1 MRRSR
6 GLSPRQQQN
15 HQQLHA
21 LASHSH
27 SSDPNAS
34 SSSMPPP
41 HDTPSALDNMV
52 QREHEAWHA
61 TRLDCHREQSAIS
74 QSSSRAR
81 QLLESFSSD
90 AFPAWADHHRFGRNG
105 NAAAAAASAS
115 SSSSV
120 NMSPRRG
127 RATPR
132 EHRVAGQA
140 EVGVAA
146 AAIARHGETKAAGG
160 GGGGGGRGEEREE
173 EAAEPP
179 LAEPPFSTLSP
190 RKSPRNSSKAT
201 KLALKEAIK
210 KTMKTAGQ
218 LSSLLKSGMK
228 RAIKTLVL
236 YDDDLGLDTI
246 NDMVAWINER
256 MDSTCRE
263 RWGTGNGWA
272 YGLMSAG

>member
-27 SSDPNAS
+27 SSNPNASS

-52 QREHEAWHA
+52 QREQEAWHA

-132 EHRVAGQA
+132 EHREAGQA
-140 EVGVAA
+140 DVGVAA
-146 AAIARHGETKAAGG
+146 AVIERHGETKA
-160 GGGGGGRGEEREE
+160 GGGGGGRGEAREAGGGAAREE
-173 EAAEPP
+173 E
-179 LAEPPFSTLSP
+179 AEPPFSTLSP

-201 KLALKEAIK
+201 KLALKEAVK

-256 MDSTCRE
+256 MDSTCCE
-263 RWGTGNGWA
+263 RWGMGGRM
-272 YGLMSAG
+272 G